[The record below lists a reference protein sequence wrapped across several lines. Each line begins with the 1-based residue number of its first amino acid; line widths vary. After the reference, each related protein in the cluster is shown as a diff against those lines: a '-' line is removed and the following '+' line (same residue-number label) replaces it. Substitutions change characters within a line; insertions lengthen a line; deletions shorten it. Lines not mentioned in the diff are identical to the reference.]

1 MIRKAA
7 PCLGGGQFPGDKL
20 TLGWKYTWFLTM
32 HDKCNLI
39 PFFFLSQQNTS
50 DKQNAPC
57 TIDSGNTFEAG
68 GGGGDSRLGP
78 GGC

>member
-1 MIRKAA
+1 MGKAA
-7 PCLGGGQFPGDKL
+7 PRLRGGQFPGDKL

-32 HDKCNLI
+32 HDKCNLV

-50 DKQNAPC
+50 DRQNAPC
-57 TIDSGNTFEAG
+57 VIVSRNTFEG
-68 GGGGDSRLGP
+68 GGGGGNSLLGP